1 MGAVIK
7 VLIYAAA
14 LWVAV
19 ELVPGLEFVGESPLA
34 YLAIALVLGV
44 ANAVLR
50 PMLRLLS
57 FPLVV
62 VTLGLFALVVNA
74 VILWLVIE
82 ISDALDLGLASDGFG
97 STFLAAVIVSLV
109 TWALETF
116 LGRR

>member
-50 PMLRLLS
+50 PILRLLS

>member
-19 ELVPGLEFVGESPLA
+19 EVVPGLDFVGDSPLA
-34 YLAIALVLGV
+34 FLAIALVLGV
-44 ANAVLR
+44 TNAVLR
-50 PMLRLLS
+50 PILRLLS

-74 VILWLVIE
+74 VVLWIVIAV
-82 ISDALDLGLASDGFG
+82 SDALDLGLASDGFG
-97 STFLAAVIVSLV
+97 STFLGALIVSLV

-116 LGRR
+116 LRQR